1 MRFLERITVLIFAV
15 VSLLFFGT
23 RLYLS
28 WTADHTP
35 PVLVCDSDVLEIS
48 LGASQDTLLSGVTAS
63 DNRDGDLTDQ
73 ILIKGVSQLITA
85 DTAKVTYI
93 VFDSSNNMATVQR
106 PLRYLNYEKPRF
118 SLSAPLVFT
127 AGEQIRLLP
136 FLSASD
142 LVDGDL
148 SHSIRVTNHNMDTS
162 RPGRYHVTL
171 QVTNSLGDT
180 ESLPVSV
187 LVREQLPADPAL
199 TLSEYIVYL
208 EQGDTFSPTAFI
220 LTPADP
226 GSVEVESAVDPE
238 TPGTYEVSYTYRNYT
253 VFQTVVVR

>member
-1 MRFLERITVLIFAV
+1 MRFLQRITVLMFVV
-15 VSLLFFGT
+15 VSLAFVGS

-28 WTADHTP
+28 RMADRTP
-35 PVLVCDSDVLEIS
+35 PVLTCDSSILEIS
-48 LGASQDTLLSGVTAS
+48 LGDSQTTLLSGVTAS

-93 VFDSSNNMATVQR
+93 VFDSSNNMATAQR
-106 PLRYLNYEKPRF
+106 TLRYLNYEKPRF
-118 SLSAPLVFT
+118 SMSAPLVF
-127 AGEQIRLLP
+127 AVGEQTQLLP
-136 FLSASD
+136 CLSASD

-148 SHSIRVTNHNMDTS
+148 SHGIRVINHNVDNS
-162 RPGRYHVTL
+162 RPGRYRVTL

-187 LVREQLPADPAL
+187 LICEQLPAVPAL

-208 EQGDTFSPTAFI
+208 EQGESFSPASYI
-220 LTPADP
+220 RTPADI
-226 GSVEVESAVDPE
+226 GEVEIDAQVNSNV
-238 TPGTYEVSYTYRNYT
+238 PGVYEVSYTHRNYT
-253 VFQTVVVR
+253 VCQTVVVR